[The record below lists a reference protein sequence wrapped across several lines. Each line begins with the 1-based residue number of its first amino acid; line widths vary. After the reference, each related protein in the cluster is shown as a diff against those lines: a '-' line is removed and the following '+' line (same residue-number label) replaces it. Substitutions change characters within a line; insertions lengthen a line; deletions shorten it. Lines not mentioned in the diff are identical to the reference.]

1 MSEIE
6 RRLGMAPLSAVTSGW
21 LSQCNNAA
29 ARRRPMERAFLGRLA
44 ERSDRVLPRFGTADR
59 RVNATLIRLERGSRG
74 ELARVARAA

>member
-1 MSEIE
+1 
-6 RRLGMAPLSAVTSGW
+6 
-21 LSQCNNAA
+21 
-29 ARRRPMERAFLGRLA
+29 MERAFLGRLA

>member
-6 RRLGMAPLSAVTSGW
+6 RRLGMAPLSALTSGW
-21 LSQCNNAA
+21 RSQCNNAA
-29 ARRRPMERAFLGRLA
+29 RRCPMERAFLGRLA